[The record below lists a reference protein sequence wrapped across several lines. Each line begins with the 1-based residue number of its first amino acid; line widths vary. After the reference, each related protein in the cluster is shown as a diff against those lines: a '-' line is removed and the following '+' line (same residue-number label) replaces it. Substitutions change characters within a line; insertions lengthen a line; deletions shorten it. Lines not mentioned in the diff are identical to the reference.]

1 MKATFLRSLPLALLF
16 IFGACSTDET
26 SESPVDARLIEN
38 YNYDEA
44 ELELADLI
52 NEYRASN
59 GLNPLEIIAHA
70 SYKSEEHNEY
80 MIAHDVVNHDYFS
93 DRARNIKQVL
103 GAVRVNE
110 NIAYNYMSPAGALH
124 AWLNSPAHKATIDG
138 DFTHFGISISIDPE
152 TGHRYYTNIFLKK

>member
-1 MKATFLRSLPLALLF
+1 MKATFLRVLPLALMF
-16 IFGACSTDET
+16 AFASCSTEDA
-26 SESPVDARLIEN
+26 SEPTTDTRLIET
-38 YNYDEA
+38 YNYDAA
-44 ELELADLI
+44 ELQLADLI
-52 NEYRASN
+52 NEYRVSQ
-59 GLNPLEIIAHA
+59 GLNPLQMVAHV

-110 NIAYNYMSPAGALH
+110 NIAYNYMSPEGALH
-124 AWLNSPAHKATIDG
+124 AWLNSPGHKATIDG

-152 TGHRYYTNIFLKK
+152 TGHKYYTNIFLKK